1 MNRYVLIFFMIVGV
15 GDLLYGI
22 VCEDR
27 ISILVGSIIVILT
40 IYIARRRR
48 PGDDTTDHSP

>member
-1 MNRYVLIFFMIVGV
+1 MNRYVLIFFMIAGA

-22 VCEDR
+22 VWEDR